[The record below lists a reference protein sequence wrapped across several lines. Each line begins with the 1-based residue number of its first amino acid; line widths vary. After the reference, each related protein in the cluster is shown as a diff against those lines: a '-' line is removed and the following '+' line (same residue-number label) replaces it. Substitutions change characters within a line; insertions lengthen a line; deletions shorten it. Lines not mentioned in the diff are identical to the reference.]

1 MHIKAKLND
10 LISGLKLLNQAD
22 PCVEIIH
29 QQNGEL
35 ILCSPGEVI
44 YELTKIRLIL
54 KLSNFFN

>member
-54 KLSNFFN
+54 KL